1 MITALQNFISKQSK
15 VLFPVLLIVIIVSF
29 VLYLSQGSSVFDL
42 LPDPNR
48 EPNELYGVDLNDPDQ
63 RRLINMS
70 NRVAADFGAIISPA
84 DDIFE
89 EADRQFLQN
98 MQAQLQAAFQA
109 NQENIDRNALQQ
121 MFGFMQ
127 QWPNLPRFVK
137 VREIARSGINNFE
150 FFESSSH
157 SKISLD
163 GQADGWGFLPLHLN
177 HPRINLRFDDFLKS
191 LDPSLKDESNRT
203 RALQFTGQRRGFSA
217 RDTET
222 ILYSHFRAIQVDRV
236 FNEGGLSLSKEGE
249 LDLHAEQFAWDA
261 EALSI
266 QLSDLNLS
274 NPPIAKVELMGTL
287 DAESELIINYAGKR
301 TTFEFSEKIKDQNGS
316 RVFVKLEDDTPSSLR
331 ALKEAVQEQNL
342 ALDSNIE
349 GNHLV
354 LTPKIE
360 ELPVA
365 KPKISSTS
373 SIKVLQDLE
382 EELMAYHDENKL
394 ESVFAEPSRTFAT
407 SLTFSTSDF
416 LRIPP
421 EPDEARMLA
430 YFERNKDQFSA
441 PPTDLGDSNSS
452 EDLNGAKGP
461 TGLEEVN
468 STEENKSINGT
479 LELDLLKDLG
489 GDLNNSQSI
498 AVTFEQ
504 VRDQVRQRIID
515 GDRIDA
521 ERYALSD
528 ARDAALAF
536 LDELNQLQDN
546 LRSKYATYQ
555 ERRNS
560 TEMSALIAKHNAET
574 KTFSFT
580 DKDMAVR
587 GAILGLETR
596 ESERRSNRQPLEEV
610 KSLNER
616 GFFTRS
622 VRKARKGY
630 VVFLFDKFAESGPG
644 SYASVSFKDLYTG
657 YTDKIKSEALQNHA
671 DDLFKDMDDSPKSI
685 LQENGILVGVE
696 RKNATGVRSFYDK
709 RNRSLDQELSP
720 LQEEVTAINDA
731 ERDGNATD
739 LQLAKKPKLE
749 ERISAMRDQQA
760 SLNRERSLAVRLLEA
775 CSSLST
781 TNRWEELERSEN
793 EIIFA
798 RLLGVYSLR
807 PKLLEEKL
815 ISDRVLDLEYA
826 RAEKVRS
833 KLVEDLTIR
842 GFGR

>member
-89 EADRQFLQN
+89 KADRQFLQN
-98 MQAQLQAAFQA
+98 MQTQLQAAFQA

-163 GQADGWGFLPLHLN
+163 GQADSWGFLPLHLN

-191 LDPSLKDESNRT
+191 LDPSLKDEANRT

-222 ILYSHFRAIQVDRV
+222 ILFSHFRAIQVDRI
-236 FNEGGLSLSKEGE
+236 FNEGGLSLPKEGE

-274 NPPIAKVELMGTL
+274 NPPIARVELTGNL
-287 DAESELIINYAGKR
+287 DAKSELVINYAGIR
-301 TTFEFSEKIKDQNGS
+301 TVFEFSEKTKDQNGT
-316 RVFVKLEDDTPSSLR
+316 RIFVKLEEDTPSSLL
-331 ALKEAVQEQNL
+331 ALKEAVQEQHL
-342 ALDSNIE
+342 ALVSDIE
-349 GNHLV
+349 GNQLV
-354 LTPKIE
+354 LTPKID

-365 KPKISSTS
+365 KPIISSS
-373 SIKVLQDLE
+373 SAIKVQLDLE
-382 EELMAYHDENKL
+382 KELIAYHDENKL
-394 ESVFAEPSRTFAT
+394 ESVFAEPARTFAT

-421 EPDEARMLA
+421 DPDEAIMLA

-441 PPTDLGDSNSS
+441 PSTDPESNSS

-468 STEENKSINGT
+468 STEGNKSITDT

-489 GDLNNSQSI
+489 GDVNNSQSI

-536 LDELNQLQDN
+536 LDELNQLQDK
-546 LRSKYATYQ
+546 LRSKYSTYP

-560 TEMSALIAKHNAET
+560 TEMSALIAKHRSKAQG
-574 KTFSFT
+574 FSFS
-580 DKDMAVR
+580 DKDMPMR
-587 GAILGLETR
+587 GAIMGLETR
-596 ESERRSNRQPLEEV
+596 ESERRTNRQPLQEV

-622 VRKARKGY
+622 VRKAREGY
-630 VVFLFDKFAESGPG
+630 VVFLFDKFVESGPG
-644 SYASVSFKDLYTG
+644 SYATASFKDLYTG

-671 DDLFKDMDDSPKSI
+671 DDLLKDMDDSPKSI
-685 LQENGILVGVE
+685 LQEHGTLVDVE

-720 LQEEVTAINDA
+720 LQDEVTAINDA
-731 ERDGNATD
+731 ERDGNATSA
-739 LQLAKKPKLE
+739 QLAKKSKLE
-749 ERISAMRDQQA
+749 EKIAVMRDQQA
-760 SLNRERSLAVRLLEA
+760 TLNRERSLAIRLLEA

-781 TNRWEELERSEN
+781 TNKWEELERSED

-798 RLLGVYSLR
+798 RLLGVYTMR
-807 PKLLEEKL
+807 PKFLEEKV

-826 RAEKVRS
+826 RAEKIRS

-842 GFGR
+842 GFAR

>member
-89 EADRQFLQN
+89 KADRQFLLN
-98 MQAQLQAAFQA
+98 MKTQFQAAFQA

-121 MFGFMQ
+121 MYGFMQ

-137 VREIARSGINNFE
+137 VRRIARSGINDFE

-163 GQADGWGFLPLHLN
+163 GQADSWSFLPLHLN

-191 LDPSLKDESNRT
+191 LDPSLKDEANRT
-203 RALQFTGQRRGFSA
+203 RALQSRGQLRGFSA

-222 ILYSHFRAIQVDRV
+222 ILFSHFRAIQVDRI
-236 FNEGGLSLSKEGE
+236 FNEGGLSLPKEGE

-274 NPPIAKVELMGTL
+274 NPPIAKVELTGNL
-287 DAESELIINYAGKR
+287 DAKSELVINYAGIR
-301 TTFEFSEKIKDQNGS
+301 TVFEFSEKTKDQNGT
-316 RVFVKLEDDTPSSLR
+316 RIFVKLEEDTSSSLL
-331 ALKEAVQEQNL
+331 ALKEAVQEQHL
-342 ALDSNIE
+342 ALDSDIE
-349 GNHLV
+349 GNHLA
-354 LTPKIE
+354 LTPKID

-365 KPKISSTS
+365 KPIISSTS
-373 SIKVLQDLE
+373 AIKVQLDLE
-382 EELMAYHDENKL
+382 KELIAYHDENKL
-394 ESVFAEPSRTFAT
+394 ESVFAEPARTFAT

-421 EPDEARMLA
+421 EPDEAIMLA

-441 PPTDLGDSNSS
+441 LSIDLESNSS

-468 STEENKSINGT
+468 STEGNKSIT
-479 LELDLLKDLG
+479 DSLELDLLKDLG
-489 GDLNNSQSI
+489 GDVNNSQSI

-515 GDRIDA
+515 GERIDA

-536 LDELNQLQDN
+536 LDELNQLQDK
-546 LRSKYATYQ
+546 LRSKYSTYP

-560 TEMSALIAKHNAET
+560 TEMSALIAKHRSKAQG
-574 KTFSFT
+574 FSFS
-580 DKDMAVR
+580 DKDMPMR
-587 GAILGLETR
+587 GAIMGLETR
-596 ESERRSNRQPLEEV
+596 ESERRTNRQPLQEV

-622 VRKARKGY
+622 VRKAREGY
-630 VVFLFDKFAESGPG
+630 VVFLFDKFVESGPG
-644 SYASVSFKDLYTG
+644 SYATASFKDLYTG
-657 YTDKIKSEALQNHA
+657 YTDKIKSEALRNHA
-671 DDLFKDMDDSPKSI
+671 DDLLKDMDDSPKSI
-685 LQENGILVGVE
+685 LQEHGTLVDVE
-696 RKNATGVRSFYDK
+696 RKNATAVRSFYDK

-720 LQEEVTAINDA
+720 LQDEVTVINDA
-731 ERDGNATD
+731 ERDGNATSD
-739 LQLAKKPKLE
+739 QLAKKPKLE
-749 ERISAMRDQQA
+749 EKIAVMRDQQA
-760 SLNRERSLAVRLLEA
+760 TLNRERSLAIRLLEA

-781 TNRWEELERSEN
+781 TNKWEELERTED

-798 RLLGVYSLR
+798 RLLGVYTMR
-807 PKLLEEKL
+807 PKFLEEKL

-826 RAEKVRS
+826 RAEKIRS

-842 GFGR
+842 GFAR